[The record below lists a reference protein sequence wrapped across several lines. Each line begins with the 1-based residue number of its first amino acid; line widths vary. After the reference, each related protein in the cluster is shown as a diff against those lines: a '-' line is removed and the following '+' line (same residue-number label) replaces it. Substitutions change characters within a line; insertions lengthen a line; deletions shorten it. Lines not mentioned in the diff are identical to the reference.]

1 MSRHYTDSTLVTAFK
16 FYHLKIKDYAKK
28 YR

>member
-1 MSRHYTDSTLVTAFK
+1 MSRHYTAYTLVTAFK
-16 FYHLKIKDYAKK
+16 YYHLKIKDYAKK

>member
-1 MSRHYTDSTLVTAFK
+1 MRRHYTAYTLVTAFK
-16 FYHLKIKDYAKK
+16 FYHLKINDYAKK

>member
-1 MSRHYTDSTLVTAFK
+1 MSRHYTAYTLVTAFK
-16 FYHLKIKDYAKK
+16 FYPLKINDYAKK